1 MQPVLNRLVSKRNG
15 LATFNGYVW
24 RGFESLSMTLYLI
37 SYLSYVYFPT
47 CTLKQSEN
55 EIKISFGHSWLSSR
69 QEKRKNRENLVLIV
83 WLYWF
88 KSKPYG
94 YTLNR
99 SNSAYTICCIP
110 IHAFL
115 IHFLHDQFAIIYF
128 RLLLNEI
135 QLVFRWKKIHQ
146 VSKSAFE
153 FHTKLHFLHFD
164 SASPVFIA
172 NPNET
177 NPCEVTLDEW

>member
-1 MQPVLNRLVSKRNG
+1 
-15 LATFNGYVW
+15 
-24 RGFESLSMTLYLI
+24 MTLYLI

-55 EIKISFGHSWLSSR
+55 TIIISFGHLWLSSR
-69 QEKRKNRENLVLIV
+69 QETKNRENLVLIV
-83 WLYWF
+83 WLHWF

-99 SNSAYTICCIP
+99 SNSAYEHTICCIP

-135 QLVFRWKKIHQ
+135 QLVFRWRKIHLA
-146 VSKSAFE
+146 SKSAFE
-153 FHTKLHFLHFD
+153 FHKKYIFEFF
-164 SASPVFIA
+164 SGFQCW
-172 NPNET
+172 ET
-177 NPCEVTLDEW
+177 HPCEVILDEW